1 MAVSPDTYMFSN
13 LKGKREEWSPP
24 LTLTVAEFWDRVR
37 QCHAVFIPA
46 IYWRVLIRQDN
57 IIHMVAGGVMKASGE
72 FPVGVKNGVHI
83 YSDAFTGVDVKG
95 FSQPIIMVHHFQA
108 PAFEDIT

>member
-1 MAVSPDTYMFSN
+1 MSATHETYMFSS

-24 LTLTVAEFWDRVR
+24 LTLTVAEFWERVR
-37 QCHAVFIPA
+37 GCHAVFIPA
-46 IYWRVLIRQDN
+46 VYWRVLIRQDN
-57 IIHMVAGGVMKASGE
+57 IIHMVAGGVMKASGNY
-72 FPVGVKNGVHI
+72 PVGVKNGVHI

-95 FSQPIIMVHHFQA
+95 FGNPIVLVHPYQS